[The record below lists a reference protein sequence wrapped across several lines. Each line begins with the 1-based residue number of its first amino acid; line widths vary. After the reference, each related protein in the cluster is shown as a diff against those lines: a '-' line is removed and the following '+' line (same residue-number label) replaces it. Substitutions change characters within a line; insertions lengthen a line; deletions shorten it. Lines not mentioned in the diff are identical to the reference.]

1 MSLHRMKS
9 MRTLSL
15 AKHAIP
21 AVLILLGSST
31 TALAADDSG
40 SAESGKTPAA
50 PAEAAPSS
58 QTPAQAATAKVE
70 QAEAP
75 PPAPDPEA
83 ISQIGV
89 QRLPPPAFLD
99 ADNRG
104 LRHGSLAMGFHGL
117 QWPYMPS
124 AGGPRFV
131 LGLSGWGWVDASY
144 AKFKPWGDNN
154 NISSNRIAY
163 WIQQGRFVFR
173 ATPTYSLGDGWFVQA
188 QAELVATE
196 DQTIQR
202 QQTGGADTDD
212 LWLRLGQWKKW
223 DVTVGR
229 FEGWEVFHLGMG
241 LDLNTFERG
250 GAYGPGD
257 TYNPV
262 FYGVTDN
269 QYRPQG
275 ALGNAAVHVYPTK
288 YLRFELLGA
297 AGSDSSG
304 KPTTAVRPV
313 AIFDL
318 GWVKLK
324 AGTEY
329 QTAGSQSP
337 DTDKTSITRRGVGG
351 AVQFVFQPHIEFGIN
366 AAQGTVESVDNK
378 GNTQPKANV
387 TRTSFGAF
395 ANVSNGSIKHPL
407 MFGVGSVYTHYVDQN
422 NFLSPQ
428 VDDYWQVQ
436 NFAAIQYVA
445 LNQLYIKLVAGY
457 ARGHWQTNDPL
468 TYDDEVYSLRVRFS
482 TYF

>member
-1 MSLHRMKS
+1 

-40 SAESGKTPAA
+40 SSQKPAA
-50 PAEAAPSS
+50 PAEAPSAA
-58 QTPAQAATAKVE
+58 TTVAQAGPN
-70 QAEAP
+70 QAEEP
-75 PPAPDPEA
+75 LPAPDPAA
-83 ISQIGV
+83 ITQVGI
-89 QRLPPPAFLD
+89 QRLPGSAFPD
-99 ADNRG
+99 AENRG
-104 LRHGSLAMGFHGL
+104 LQHGSLAMTFHGQ

-124 AGGPRFV
+124 AKGSRFV
-131 LGLSGWGWVDASY
+131 LGLSGWGWVDTSY
-144 AKFKPWGDNN
+144 EKFSPWGDNN
-154 NISSNRIAY
+154 NISSDRIAY
-163 WIQQGRFVFR
+163 WIQQARFVLR
-173 ATPTYSLGDGWFVQA
+173 ATPTYSLDNGWFVQG

-212 LWLRLGQWKKW
+212 LWLRIGQWNKW
-223 DVTVGR
+223 DFTVGR

-241 LDLNTFERG
+241 LDLNTFERS

-262 FYGVTDN
+262 FYGLTDN

-275 ALGNAAVHVYPTK
+275 ALGNAAIHIYPTK

-313 AIFDL
+313 GVFDL
-318 GWVKLK
+318 GWIKLK

-329 QTAGSQSP
+329 QSSGSQSP
-337 DTDKTSITRRGVGG
+337 DTDKSSTTKKGIGG
-351 AVQFVFQPHIEFGIN
+351 AVQFVFQPHIEFGVN
-366 AAQGTVESVDNK
+366 AAQGTAVSIDNK
-378 GNTQPKANV
+378 GNGQAKADI
-387 TRTSFGAF
+387 TRTSVGAF
-395 ANVSNGSIKHPL
+395 ANISNGSKKHPL

-422 NFLSPQ
+422 NVLSLQ
-428 VDDYWQVQ
+428 VDDYWQLQ
-436 NFAAIQYVA
+436 NFVAIQYVA
-445 LNQLYIKLVAGY
+445 LDQLYIKLVAGY
-457 ARGHWQTNDPL
+457 ARGHWQTDDPL
-468 TYDDEVYSLRVRFS
+468 TYDDEVYSLRIRFS